1 MLYTWRQVGMVVV
14 LVVVGILGWRFYHH
28 AYQAGLRDCAAAQT
42 ALADAAAAD
51 ARAAAQ
57 AQSQRAA
64 AEARAVAAARFDQLS
79 RRHALERDITRRA
92 APADCGL
99 DADALELLNNAVRA
113 GNGTAPASPGS
124 VPSDV
129 PAGAGTD

>member
-14 LVVVGILGWRFYHH
+14 LVVVGILAWRFYDH
-28 AYQAGLRDCAAAQT
+28 AYQAGVRDCAAAQT

-79 RRHALERDITRRA
+79 RRHALDRDITRRA
-92 APADCGL
+92 VPADCGL
-99 DADALELLNNAVRA
+99 DADALELLNSAVRA
-113 GNGTAPASPGS
+113 GNGTAPTTPDSMPN
-124 VPSDV
+124 DM
-129 PAGAGTD
+129 PAGPGTD